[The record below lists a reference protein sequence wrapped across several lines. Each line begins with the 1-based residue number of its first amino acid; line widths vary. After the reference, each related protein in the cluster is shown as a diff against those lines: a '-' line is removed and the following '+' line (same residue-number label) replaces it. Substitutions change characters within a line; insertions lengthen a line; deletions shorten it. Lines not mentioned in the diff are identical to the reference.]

1 MRSFLIALTGLGLTL
16 NPARAPAQSVPK
28 DVESPQ
34 SETPA
39 AVLQL
44 PNGARVKVVLAQT
57 VSTRTAKAGDT
68 VEFRVLDDVKA
79 GPLILIAEGA
89 EVSGTIVTVEPPRRK
104 WKSGS
109 LSIRPESVVTVTGRR
124 VSLRASAERHA
135 GPSAT
140 DDRLSEMAGIFLY
153 SYGLATPLLPFW
165 ALRHG
170 KDASALPGTVIK
182 AYLDEPLDLDR
193 ESVVAAQPERPK
205 PRSGPASVTIYHLD
219 DTEPH
224 VTAVFIGKEKI
235 INRLDPGGSFQVTLP
250 PGGYWF
256 KLRPKETARQLQ
268 VSEGGD
274 YYVRV
279 YAMGTEGAR
288 DLGGHVD
295 DVLEFVPANVGR
307 VAAAAT
313 QSAKPKDVK
322 DLSKVNWTRITADPR

>member
-1 MRSFLIALTGLGLTL
+1 MRSCFIALTGLALTL
-16 NPARAPAQSVPK
+16 PCAPAHAQSVPE
-28 DVESPQ
+28 VAGLPQ
-34 SETPA
+34 SETPPG
-39 AVLQL
+39 VLQL
-44 PNGARVKVVLAQT
+44 PNGKRVKVVLAQT
-57 VSTRTAKAGDT
+57 VSTRTAKAGDK

-109 LSIRPESVVTVTGRR
+109 LSIRPESAVTVTGRR

-140 DDRLSEMAGIFLY
+140 NDRLREMGGLFLY
-153 SYGLATPLLPFW
+153 SRGLATPLLPLW

-193 ESVVAAQPERPK
+193 ESVVAAQPARPEL
-205 PRSGPASVTIYHLD
+205 RSGPASVTVYHLD
-219 DTEPH
+219 DTDPH
-224 VTAVFIGKEKI
+224 IAPVFIGKEKI
-235 INRLDPGGSFQVTLP
+235 VNRLFPGQSFQVTLP

-279 YAMGTEGAR
+279 YAMETEGMS

-295 DVLEFVPANVGR
+295 DALEFVPANVGR

-313 QSAKPKDVK
+313 QRAKPGDVK
-322 DLSKVNWTRITADPR
+322 DLSKVNWSRITADPR